1 MILQGKIPETRSLV
15 NIIVENGKII
25 RIEPYQKGSSCD
37 FGGIDLYVCSGFFD
51 PQVNGFAGVDFN
63 SPLLTPEGLHHAGLS
78 LASTGVMHFF
88 PTLIT
93 SSHERM
99 VHQLKIIAEGLRN
112 DPLLQKMCFG
122 IHLEG
127 PYISP
132 EDRPRGVHPREFI
145 RLPQWEELEKFQ
157 EACRG
162 LIKCVTLAPEVKG
175 AIPFIKKAVAH
186 GIVIGIGHTDASE
199 ELIEE
204 AVEVGARLSSHL
216 GNAPSGI
223 SSRYQNLIRKQL
235 VMDRLMVSI
244 IVDGVHL
251 PPNVVKNYIQAKGM
265 DHIILITDSMAGAGA
280 PPGRYTLGDL
290 EIEVGPGR
298 AARLVG
304 NSRLAGSAL
313 TMDRAITNVIRF
325 AGMDLT
331 SAIQMAAQNAQ
342 TLFPESGGAILPGQ
356 SANLVL
362 FEYQEELVVR
372 ATWIEGEK
380 IF

>member
-1 MILQGKIPETRSLV
+1 MILQGKISETQPPV

-25 RIEPYQKGSSCD
+25 RIDPCQKGSSCD
-37 FGGIDLYVCSGFFD
+37 FGGMEFYICSGFFD

-63 SPLLTPEGLHHAGLS
+63 SPLLTPEGIHHAGRS
-78 LASTGVMHFF
+78 LASTGVIHFF

-112 DPLLQKMCFG
+112 DPFLRKMCIG
-122 IHLEG
+122 LHLEG
-127 PYISP
+127 PYISS
-132 EDRPRGVHPREFI
+132 EDGPRGVHPREFV
-145 RLPQWEELEKFQ
+145 RLPRWEELETFQ
-157 EACRG
+157 EACQG
-162 LIKCVTLAPEVKG
+162 LIKCVTLAPEVEG

-186 GIVIGIGHTDASE
+186 GMVIGIGHTGASE
-199 ELIEE
+199 DFIEK

-235 VMDRLMVSI
+235 AMDLLMVSI

-251 PPNVVKNYIQAKGM
+251 SPEAVKNYIQTKGT

-280 PPGRYTLGDL
+280 SPGRYTLGEL
-290 EIEVGPGR
+290 EVEVSSDR
-298 AARLVG
+298 TARLVE

-313 TMDRAITNVIRF
+313 SMDRAITNVIRF
-325 AGMDLT
+325 AKIDLA
-331 SAIQMAAQNAQ
+331 SAIQMAAKNAQ
-342 TLFPESGGAILPGQ
+342 TLFPDSGGEILPGQ
-356 SANLVL
+356 PADLVL
-362 FEYQEELVVR
+362 FEYQDELIVKSV
-372 ATWIEGEK
+372 WMDGKK